1 MDWVFSIRP
10 KIKVAFLLAL
20 ICVAVLLQIAWERY
34 HITNIDKSFSSIYED
49 RLLPAS
55 YIFHLTDHLYK
66 KRLML
71 EKYFIGAPSVQ
82 PAEDICQLEAHNAA
96 IEKLL
101 CDFDAT
107 YLIEIEGKVLHDFKQ
122 KLLAY
127 NTMEMQL
134 LQARAEGLLPD
145 ADEAAFL
152 KLFAVTIDE
161 LTQLSQIQT
170 DVGKKMKEDTQGLT
184 ASTSLL
190 ANMEAALVIV
200 IGLVIQALVFASRT
214 VAPKIPRRHDLN

>member
-10 KIKVAFLLAL
+10 KIKAAFLLAL

-34 HITNIDKSFSSIYED
+34 HMANINESFSSIYED

-55 YIFHLTDHLYK
+55 YVFHLTDHLYR
-66 KRLML
+66 KRLIL
-71 EKYFIGAPSVQ
+71 EKYFIGVSSVQ
-82 PAEDICQLEAHNAA
+82 PAEDMRRLTAHNAA
-96 IEKLL
+96 MEKLL

-122 KLLAY
+122 KLQAY
-127 NTMEMQL
+127 NTMEMHL
-134 LQARAEGLLPD
+134 LQNSAEGLLPD
-145 ADEAAFL
+145 ANEAAFL

-200 IGLVIQALVFASRT
+200 IGLVIQALVFASKT
-214 VAPKIPRRHDLN
+214 VAPKVPRRHELN